1 MPNRINTQSTPKVQ
15 QVGVQQ
21 SKQSN
26 SQQIGQAL
34 QQIKTNPSLAQQFS
48 NTLQSQTGV
57 SSAQVGQVFG
67 QGLTGA
73 VAQLSQSTAGA
84 QVGMGLLE

>member
-1 MPNRINTQSTPKVQ
+1 MPNRISTQNAPKVQ
-15 QVGVQQ
+15 QVGAQQ
-21 SKQSN
+21 IKQSN
-26 SQQIGQAL
+26 SQQIGSAL

-48 NTLQSQTGV
+48 NTLQQQTGA

-67 QGLTGA
+67 QGLAGA

-84 QVGMGLLE
+84 QVGIGLLE